1 MRKTINPNYLR
12 SILHYD
18 QNTGSF
24 TWNILAGNR
33 LPVGTK
39 AGCIDGGS
47 GYVVIRI
54 DGANY
59 LAHRLAFIWMLGYAP
74 QMVDHRNKIKT
85 DNSWVNL
92 RETNYVLNAQNTGV
106 RRNNVLGVKGV
117 TITPAGTYHVRV
129 TPLTGKRISKTFEHL
144 DDAIDFAIKTR
155 LHEHGDFANS

>member
-1 MRKTINPNYLR
+1 MRKTIDQDYLR

-24 TWNILAGNR
+24 TWNIIAGNR
-33 LPVGTK
+33 IPVGTK

-54 DGANY
+54 GRVNY
-59 LAHRLAFIWMLGYAP
+59 SAHRLAFIWMTGQAP
-74 QMVDHRNKIKT
+74 NMIDHRNKIKT
-85 DNSWVNL
+85 DNSWTNL
-92 RETNYVLNAQNTGV
+92 RETNHVLNAQNTSA
-106 RRNNVLGVKGV
+106 RRNNALGIKGV

-129 TPLTGKRISKTFEHL
+129 TPLTGKRISKTFEYL